1 MPLQDQLHYAHHSVL
16 LKYLACCYAYQH
28 PQMRLLWFR
37 PRVIFSTGLQH
48 APVQYRQLH
57 FALIARRCD
66 PTVVGRSCTKGQNG
80 VVKLCDLFVLAFR
93 SMSDLLRGLRSGRV
107 LHVFAVFASRF
118 EIDFAQH
125 NPGSPCDLRTQASLK
140 LLV

>member
-1 MPLQDQLHYAHHSVL
+1 
-16 LKYLACCYAYQH
+16 
-28 PQMRLLWFR
+28 
-37 PRVIFSTGLQH
+37 
-48 APVQYRQLH
+48 
-57 FALIARRCD
+57 
-66 PTVVGRSCTKGQNG
+66 
-80 VVKLCDLFVLAFR
+80 
-93 SMSDLLRGLRSGRV
+93 MSNLLRGLRSGRV